1 MLPLLS
7 RAEFSRR
14 HPQLFFDPQARR
26 AADALGALPGAP
38 DTGGWSGLLYALR
51 QDALCE
57 AAGRYID
64 CHPRCAVVDLGCGL
78 DSALSRLDDGRRP
91 LLGIDL
97 PEVIEL
103 RRRLMPPSA
112 REELLGADARD
123 LSWLGRVD
131 GRGGLCV
138 LAGGLFCYF
147 REAELRELLCALAAR
162 FPGGRVCFDCES
174 PSAAR
179 LSRRLLRRLGLPGE
193 RLRLSVGRAEE
204 LFRPWSA
211 DFADIREL
219 RRPPEKY
226 LRRGALPMHLRAGL
240 RLSMGL
246 GLLKFVEIDFRE

>member
-57 AAGRYID
+57 AAGRYIAR
-64 CHPRCAVVDLGCGL
+64 HPRCAVVDLGAGWTAP
-78 DSALSRLDDGRRP
+78 SPADDGRRP

-131 GRGGLCV
+131 GREGLCV
-138 LAGGLFCYF
+138 LAAGSSAISGRPSCASCCARSPRASPAAGSASTARAPPPRTSRAGCSGASAS
-147 REAELRELLCALAAR
+147 RESGCASPWAAPR
-162 FPGGRVCFDCES
+162 SSSAPGARTS
-174 PSAAR
+174 PIYGSSAAR
-179 LSRRLLRRLGLPGE
+179 RR
-193 RLRLSVGRAEE
+193 STCAAGRC
-204 LFRPWSA
+204 PCT
-211 DFADIREL
+211 
-219 RRPPEKY
+219 
-226 LRRGALPMHLRAGL
+226 
-240 RLSMGL
+240 
-246 GLLKFVEIDFRE
+246 